1 MVDDPAF
8 PLWSG
13 DIGIRP
19 FHEHEAEAF
28 VEAVRESI
36 PDLAP
41 YMPWAH
47 RDYSLDE
54 AQSWIDDTRGSFDA
68 CTKHEFAIC
77 DRDDLLL
84 GGVGI
89 NLRNDLHR
97 TANLGYWVRSSA
109 SDRGVA
115 TTAARA
121 AAVFGFKSL
130 RLQRLEILVVVAN
143 AASLRVA
150 DKLGARRE
158 GVLRNRLRI
167 YDQPLDAVMHSLV
180 PEDLGFRTE

>member
-19 FHEHEAEAF
+19 FHEHEAAEFAA
-28 VEAVRESI
+28 AVLESI

-47 RDYSLDE
+47 PHYSQDE
-54 AQSWIDDTRGSFDA
+54 ARAWIDDTRGSFDA
-68 CTKHEFAIC
+68 STKHEFAIVDTE
-77 DRDDLLL
+77 DRLL

-89 NLRNDLHR
+89 NMRNDLHR
-97 TANLGYWVRSSA
+97 TANLGYWVRSTA

-115 TTAARA
+115 TTAARIA
-121 AAVFGFKSL
+121 AIFGFKGL
-130 RLQRLEILVVVAN
+130 HLQRLEIVVVVGN
-143 AASLRVA
+143 HASVRVA
-150 DKLGARRE
+150 EKLGARRE

-167 YDQPLDAVMHSLV
+167 YDQALDAVVFSLI
-180 PEDLGFRTE
+180 PEDLGMSTD

>member
-19 FHEHEAEAF
+19 FHEHEAAEFAA
-28 VEAVRESI
+28 AVLESI

-41 YMPWAH
+41 FMPWAH
-47 RDYSLDE
+47 PHYSLEE
-54 AQSWIDDTRGSFDA
+54 AQAWIDDTRGSFDA
-68 CTKHEFAIC
+68 SSKHEFAIV
-77 DRDDLLL
+77 DPDDQLL

-89 NLRNDLHR
+89 NMRNDLHR

-115 TTAARA
+115 TAAARIA
-121 AAVFGFKSL
+121 AIFGFKAL
-130 RLQRLEILVVVAN
+130 NLQRLEIVVVVSN
-143 AASLRVA
+143 HASLRVA

-158 GVLRNRLRI
+158 GVQRNRLRI
-167 YDQPLDAVMHSLV
+167 YDQSLDAVMYSLI
-180 PEDLGFRTE
+180 PEDLGMVTE